1 MKRKTAFFY
10 NYPAA
15 DGDVYGQGRRERV
28 AALTD
33 LYPSVVHAGNFDQHT
48 ENLAGAAI
56 GDEVV
61 RLADCVIA
69 EFEAWSAG
77 RPLRH
82 QVTKEILATMG

>member
-1 MKRKTAFFY
+1 MKRNAAFFY
-10 NYPAA
+10 NYP
-15 DGDVYGQGRRERV
+15 
-28 AALTD
+28 
-33 LYPSVVHAGNFDQHT
+33 PVVHAGNFDQHT

-56 GDEVV
+56 GDEVM

>member
-1 MKRKTAFFY
+1 MKRNAAFFY
-10 NYPAA
+10 NYP
-15 DGDVYGQGRRERV
+15 
-28 AALTD
+28 
-33 LYPSVVHAGNFDQHT
+33 PVVHAGNFDQHT

-77 RPLRH
+77 RLLRH